1 MSLRERTA
9 DISHAAV
16 LRFKAEK
23 HIVGTLKRALALRG
37 VQVCVRIVFGIIRP
51 RFCSV
56 EIALLGVIYSHP
68 AGGSHVAVG
77 LSVGVPE
84 CEACQIF
91 GLSPVDIGLQAGNQA
106 GIQLNATIG
115 VVVSVRIARV
125 LGARVV
131 NAVAAVAAVTTIA
144 SIVAVA
150 VAIIA
155 IVCGGVAGA
164 KAVVLLA
171 TVFIGISEVLAA
183 GLAPKPGELAVR
195 VGVGKTVVVND
206 ITVRR
211 HIERLRQIVLVII
224 VVIITIPTNAI
235 CSAAVG
241 VGGQVVCSVVIKVV
255 INITTALTKPVA
267 AGCRQKSGDFAAQYA
282 NAVRVLMGFV
292 LPISP
297 AVVPFGA
304 CPWCGE
310 ADQTEHHNECQREG
324 KNSLFHNK
332 TSNMI
337 KIFGCLLYEKSVVP

>member
-16 LRFKAEK
+16 LRFQAEK

-51 RFCSV
+51 RFRSV
-56 EIALLGVIYSHP
+56 EIALLGVIDSHP

-77 LSVGVPE
+77 LSVSVPE

-115 VVVSVRIARV
+115 VVVSVRIVRV
-125 LGARVV
+125 LGTRVV
-131 NAVAAVAAVTTIA
+131 NAIA
-144 SIVAVA
+144 IVSIVAV
-150 VAIIA
+150 VVVIIA

-164 KAVVLLA
+164 EAVVLLV
-171 TVFIGISEVLAA
+171 TVFVGVSEVLAA

-241 VGGQVVCSVVIKVV
+241 VGGQVVGGVVIEVV
-255 INITTALTKPVA
+255 INVAAALAEPVA
-267 AGCRQKSGDFAAQYA
+267 AGRRQKSGDFAAQYA
-282 NAVRVLMGFV
+282 NAVRELMGFV

-310 ADQTEHHNECQREG
+310 ADQTEHHHECQCEG
-324 KNSLFHNK
+324 NDTFFHGK
-332 TSNMI
+332 TSNI
-337 KIFGCLLYEKSVVP
+337 SKIFWMPAI